1 LNTRDK
7 IVPAEALAARAKAAA
22 AAGAKVVVVSG
33 CFDLLSRE
41 MIKQLESARDGN
53 VVLVA
58 AVDPEAGPDGLLP
71 AEARA
76 QLAAGVAAV
85 DLVVI
90 AHVRDL
96 RDVLQID
103 EMLEVKSD
111 LAPRLLQRFR
121 GPARA

>member
-1 LNTRDK
+1 MNTRDK
-7 IVPAEALAARAKAAA
+7 IVPLEALAARVKAAS
-22 AAGAKVVVVSG
+22 AAGAKVVVASG

-41 MIKQLESARDGN
+41 MMKQLESARGGN

-58 AVDPEAGPDGLLP
+58 AVDPEARPDQLLP

-76 QLAAGVAAV
+76 QLTAGVAAV

-90 AHVRDL
+90 ADESDL
-96 RDVLQID
+96 RDALQID
-103 EMLEVKSD
+103 EMVEVKSD
-111 LAPRLLQRFR
+111 LAPRLLARFR